1 MQYKNF
7 SNLERS
13 IIMRKKIFVIAMVLT
28 LTVVGGV
35 VVAAG
40 ANSGSSESV
49 SDSAAGTI
57 DEYEMYLVQ
66 DNPDLCV
73 YSVRP
78 NKTLLLIGASDMAA
92 YETYANVYT
101 EEIIGTPV
109 ALADDLSAVVIEND
123 EGKFV
128 VSTAEGEEVD
138 LGQVFRHIFLRIF
151 INYSSFAGAVDINIK
166 ENL

>member
-1 MQYKNF
+1 
-7 SNLERS
+7 
-13 IIMRKKIFVIAMVLT
+13 MRKKIFVIAVLT
-28 LTVVGGV
+28 LTTVAGGV

-40 ANSGSSESV
+40 AGSGSSENVSATSASGTSV
-49 SDSAAGTI
+49 
-57 DEYEMYLVQ
+57 DEYEMYLVEG
-66 DNPDLCV
+66 NPDLCV

-128 VSTAEGEEVD
+128 VSTAEGEEGYPTED
-138 LGQVFRHIFLRIF
+138 
-151 INYSSFAGAVDINIK
+151 GAAITPFDEADTSIEWN
-166 ENL
+166 ELYY

>member
-1 MQYKNF
+1 MLQ
-7 SNLERS
+7 LEL
-13 IIMRKKIFVIAMVLT
+13 ILDHLKVFQIQPPAQ
-28 LTVVGGV
+28 
-35 VVAAG
+35 
-40 ANSGSSESV
+40 
-49 SDSAAGTI
+49 I

-109 ALADDLSAVVIEND
+109 ALADDLSAVVTEND

-128 VSTAEGEEVD
+128 VSTAEGEEGYPTED
-138 LGQVFRHIFLRIF
+138 
-151 INYSSFAGAVDINIK
+151 GAAITPFDEADTSIEWN
-166 ENL
+166 ELYY

>member
-1 MQYKNF
+1 
-7 SNLERS
+7 
-13 IIMRKKIFVIAMVLT
+13 MRKKIFVIAMVLT

-109 ALADDLSAVVIEND
+109 ALANDLSAVVIEND

-128 VSTAEGEEVD
+128 VSTAEGEEGYPTED
-138 LGQVFRHIFLRIF
+138 
-151 INYSSFAGAVDINIK
+151 GAAITPFDEADTSIEWN
-166 ENL
+166 ELYY

>member
-1 MQYKNF
+1 
-7 SNLERS
+7 
-13 IIMRKKIFVIAMVLT
+13 MRKKIFVIAMVLT
-28 LTVVGGV
+28 LTVAGGV
-35 VVAAG
+35 VVGAG
-40 ANSGSSESV
+40 SGSSENVSATSASGTSV
-49 SDSAAGTI
+49 
-57 DEYEMYLVQ
+57 DEYEMYLVE

-128 VSTAEGEEVD
+128 VSTAEGEEGYPTED
-138 LGQVFRHIFLRIF
+138 
-151 INYSSFAGAVDINIK
+151 GAAITPFDEADTSIEWN
-166 ENL
+166 ELYY

>member
-28 LTVVGGV
+28 LTVAGGV

-40 ANSGSSESV
+40 AGSGSSENV
-49 SDSAAGTI
+49 SATSASGTI

-128 VSTAEGEEVD
+128 VSTAEGEEGYPTED
-138 LGQVFRHIFLRIF
+138 
-151 INYSSFAGAVDINIK
+151 GAAITPFDEADTSIEWN
-166 ENL
+166 ELYY

>member
-1 MQYKNF
+1 MLQ
-7 SNLERS
+7 LEL
-13 IIMRKKIFVIAMVLT
+13 ILDHLKVFQIQPPAQ
-28 LTVVGGV
+28 
-35 VVAAG
+35 
-40 ANSGSSESV
+40 
-49 SDSAAGTI
+49 I

-92 YETYANVYT
+92 YETYAYVYT

-128 VSTAEGEEVD
+128 VSTAEGEEGYPTED
-138 LGQVFRHIFLRIF
+138 
-151 INYSSFAGAVDINIK
+151 GAAITPFDEADTSIEWN
-166 ENL
+166 ELYY

>member
-1 MQYKNF
+1 
-7 SNLERS
+7 
-13 IIMRKKIFVIAMVLT
+13 MRKKIFVIAMVLT

-128 VSTAEGEEVD
+128 VSTPAEGEEGYPTED
-138 LGQVFRHIFLRIF
+138 
-151 INYSSFAGAVDINIK
+151 GAAITPFDEADTSIEWN
-166 ENL
+166 ELYY

>member
-1 MQYKNF
+1 
-7 SNLERS
+7 
-13 IIMRKKIFVIAMVLT
+13 MRKKIFVIAMVLT

-49 SDSAAGTI
+49 SDSAAGTSV
-57 DEYEMYLVQ
+57 DEYEMYLVE

-73 YSVRP
+73 YSMRP
-78 NKTLLLIGASDMAA
+78 NKTLLLIGASDWAN
-92 YETYANVYT
+92 YETYANVHT
-101 EEIIGTPV
+101 EEITGTPV

-128 VSTAEGEEVD
+128 VSTAEGEEGYPTED
-138 LGQVFRHIFLRIF
+138 
-151 INYSSFAGAVDINIK
+151 GAAITPFDEADTSIEWN
-166 ENL
+166 ELYY

>member
-1 MQYKNF
+1 
-7 SNLERS
+7 
-13 IIMRKKIFVIAMVLT
+13 MRKKIFVIAMVLT
-28 LTVVGGV
+28 LTVAGGV

-40 ANSGSSESV
+40 AGSGSSENVSATSASGTSV
-49 SDSAAGTI
+49 
-57 DEYEMYLVQ
+57 DEYEMYLVE

-128 VSTAEGEEVD
+128 VSTAEGEEGYPTED
-138 LGQVFRHIFLRIF
+138 
-151 INYSSFAGAVDINIK
+151 GAAITPFDEADTSIEWN
-166 ENL
+166 ELYY

>member
-1 MQYKNF
+1 MFQ
-7 SNLERS
+7 
-13 IIMRKKIFVIAMVLT
+13 IQPPAQ
-28 LTVVGGV
+28 
-35 VVAAG
+35 
-40 ANSGSSESV
+40 
-49 SDSAAGTI
+49 I

-128 VSTAEGEEVD
+128 VSTAEGEEGYPTED
-138 LGQVFRHIFLRIF
+138 
-151 INYSSFAGAVDINIK
+151 GAAITPFDEADTSIEWN
-166 ENL
+166 ELYY

>member
-1 MQYKNF
+1 
-7 SNLERS
+7 
-13 IIMRKKIFVIAMVLT
+13 MRKKIFVIAMVLT
-28 LTVVGGV
+28 LTVAGGV

-40 ANSGSSESV
+40 AGSGSSENVSATSASGTSV
-49 SDSAAGTI
+49 
-57 DEYEMYLVQ
+57 DEYEMYLVE

-128 VSTAEGEEVD
+128 VSTAEGEEGYPTD
-138 LGQVFRHIFLRIF
+138 D
-151 INYSSFAGAVDINIK
+151 GAAITPFDEADTSIEWN
-166 ENL
+166 ELYY

>member
-1 MQYKNF
+1 
-7 SNLERS
+7 
-13 IIMRKKIFVIAMVLT
+13 MRKKIFVIAMVLT

-57 DEYEMYLVQ
+57 DEYLVQ

-128 VSTAEGEEVD
+128 VSTAEGEEGYPTED
-138 LGQVFRHIFLRIF
+138 
-151 INYSSFAGAVDINIK
+151 GAAITPFDEADTSIEWN
-166 ENL
+166 ELYY

>member
-1 MQYKNF
+1 MLQ
-7 SNLERS
+7 LEL
-13 IIMRKKIFVIAMVLT
+13 ILDHLKVLQIQPP
-28 LTVVGGV
+28 
-35 VVAAG
+35 AQ
-40 ANSGSSESV
+40 
-49 SDSAAGTI
+49 I

-109 ALADDLSAVVIEND
+109 ALADDLSAVVMEND

-128 VSTAEGEEVD
+128 VSTAEGEEGYPTED
-138 LGQVFRHIFLRIF
+138 
-151 INYSSFAGAVDINIK
+151 GAAITPFDEADTSIEWN
-166 ENL
+166 ELYY

>member
-1 MQYKNF
+1 
-7 SNLERS
+7 
-13 IIMRKKIFVIAMVLT
+13 MRKKIFVIAMVLT
-28 LTVVGGV
+28 LTVAGGV

-40 ANSGSSESV
+40 AGSVSSENVSATSASGTSV
-49 SDSAAGTI
+49 
-57 DEYEMYLVQ
+57 DEYEMYLVE

-128 VSTAEGEEVD
+128 VSTAEGEEGYPTED
-138 LGQVFRHIFLRIF
+138 
-151 INYSSFAGAVDINIK
+151 GAAITPFDEADTSIEWN
-166 ENL
+166 ELYY

>member
-1 MQYKNF
+1 
-7 SNLERS
+7 
-13 IIMRKKIFVIAMVLT
+13 MRKKIFVIAMVLT
-28 LTVVGGV
+28 LTVAGGV

-40 ANSGSSESV
+40 AGSGSSENV
-49 SDSAAGTI
+49 SATSASGTI

-128 VSTAEGEEVD
+128 VSTAEGEEGYPTED
-138 LGQVFRHIFLRIF
+138 
-151 INYSSFAGAVDINIK
+151 GAAITPFDEADTSIEWN
-166 ENL
+166 ELYY

>member
-1 MQYKNF
+1 
-7 SNLERS
+7 
-13 IIMRKKIFVIAMVLT
+13 MRKKVFVIAMVLT
-28 LTVVGGV
+28 LTVAGGV

-40 ANSGSSESV
+40 AGSGSSENVSATSASGTSV
-49 SDSAAGTI
+49 

-128 VSTAEGEEVD
+128 VSTAEGEEGYPTED
-138 LGQVFRHIFLRIF
+138 
-151 INYSSFAGAVDINIK
+151 GAAITPFDEADTSIEWN
-166 ENL
+166 ELYY

>member
-1 MQYKNF
+1 
-7 SNLERS
+7 
-13 IIMRKKIFVIAMVLT
+13 MRKKIFVIAMVLT
-28 LTVVGGV
+28 LTVAGGV

-40 ANSGSSESV
+40 AGSGSSENVSATSASGTSV
-49 SDSAAGTI
+49 

-128 VSTAEGEEVD
+128 VSTAEGEEGYPTED
-138 LGQVFRHIFLRIF
+138 
-151 INYSSFAGAVDINIK
+151 GAAITPFDEADTSIEWN
-166 ENL
+166 ELYY

>member
-1 MQYKNF
+1 MLQ
-7 SNLERS
+7 LEL
-13 IIMRKKIFVIAMVLT
+13 ILDHLKVFQIQPPAQ
-28 LTVVGGV
+28 
-35 VVAAG
+35 
-40 ANSGSSESV
+40 
-49 SDSAAGTI
+49 I

-128 VSTAEGEEVD
+128 VSTAEGEEGYPTED
-138 LGQVFRHIFLRIF
+138 
-151 INYSSFAGAVDINIK
+151 GAAITPFDEADTSIEWN
-166 ENL
+166 ELYY

>member
-1 MQYKNF
+1 
-7 SNLERS
+7 
-13 IIMRKKIFVIAMVLT
+13 MRKKIFVIAMVLT
-28 LTVVGGV
+28 LTVAGGV

-40 ANSGSSESV
+40 AGSGSSENVSATSASGTSV
-49 SDSAAGTI
+49 
-57 DEYEMYLVQ
+57 DEYEMYLVE

-128 VSTAEGEEVD
+128 VSTAEGEEGYPTED
-138 LGQVFRHIFLRIF
+138 GAAIT
-151 INYSSFAGAVDINIK
+151 SFDEADTSIEWN
-166 ENL
+166 ELYY

>member
-1 MQYKNF
+1 
-7 SNLERS
+7 
-13 IIMRKKIFVIAMVLT
+13 MRKKIFVIAMVLT
-28 LTVVGGV
+28 LTVAGGV

-40 ANSGSSESV
+40 AGSGSSENVSATSASGTSV
-49 SDSAAGTI
+49 
-57 DEYEMYLVQ
+57 DEYEMYLVE

-73 YSVRP
+73 YSMRP

-128 VSTAEGEEVD
+128 VSTAEGEEGYPTED
-138 LGQVFRHIFLRIF
+138 
-151 INYSSFAGAVDINIK
+151 GAAITPFDEADTSIEWN
-166 ENL
+166 ELYY

>member
-1 MQYKNF
+1 
-7 SNLERS
+7 
-13 IIMRKKIFVIAMVLT
+13 MRKKIFVIAMVLT

-101 EEIIGTPV
+101 ELLE
-109 ALADDLSAVVIEND
+109 
-123 EGKFV
+123 
-128 VSTAEGEEVD
+128 
-138 LGQVFRHIFLRIF
+138 LR
-151 INYSSFAGAVDINIK
+151 
-166 ENL
+166 